1 MLNKYSNI
9 PLYSQ
14 LKNLL
19 LNKIEK
25 GEYASGSKIPSEE
38 ELCDTY
44 KISRPTVRQAI
55 GDLTASGHLI
65 KEKGKGTFVTESKSS
80 VDVKKCGGFLDSIL
94 SGDTKTVRNVI
105 GVEKVSSSDHKVLR
119 DAFQLT
125 DTHDYEFAKMQY
137 LTENNGA
144 NISICTSYVP
154 LILFPDI
161 MDDIKQ
167 KKPSYDIMKGKY
179 PFVPSIAKITMEIEY
194 ASVAD
199 AEHLQIQS
207 GYPLIKITSVLQAKT
222 GQTVELTVASYRTDK
237 CKLYFEELK

>member
-14 LKNLL
+14 LKNLI

-25 GEYASGSKIPSEE
+25 GEYTSGSKIPSEE
-38 ELCDTY
+38 ELCDIY

-80 VDVKKCGGFLDSIL
+80 VDIKKCSGFLDSIL
-94 SGDTKTVRNVI
+94 SGDTKTVRNIVS
-105 GVEKVSSSDHKVLR
+105 VEKVSSADHKVLR
-119 DAFQLT
+119 EAFQLT
-125 DTHDYEFAKMQY
+125 DAHEYDFAKVQY
-137 LTENNGA
+137 ITENNGA
-144 NISICTSYVP
+144 SISKCTSYVP
-154 LILFPDI
+154 LILFPEI
-161 MDDIKQ
+161 MEDVKQ

-179 PFVPSIAKITMEIEY
+179 PFVASIAKMTMEIEF
-194 ASVAD
+194 AGVAD

-237 CKLYFEELK
+237 CKLYFEEFK